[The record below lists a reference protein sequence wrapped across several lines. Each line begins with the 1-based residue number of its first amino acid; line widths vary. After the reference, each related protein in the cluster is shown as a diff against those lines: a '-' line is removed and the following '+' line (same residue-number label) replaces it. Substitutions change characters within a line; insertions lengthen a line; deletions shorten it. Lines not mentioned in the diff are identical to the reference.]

1 MTIKNGRM
9 TVLIAATFLA
19 GHAHASPVEAVGKFF
34 GKLFKG
40 SAAYKESA
48 EAGRAAKA
56 ADGVTGSDSLT
67 ALDVY
72 VVAPAAI
79 KAASQAA
86 SSAAK
91 LFRDERCSSDECQR
105 TTDLRTT
112 CRASDGRILNNV
124 NQFPLS
130 RLPSNNTEFETL
142 RGEKQ
147 LSLARLPPCR

>member
-1 MTIKNGRM
+1 MTALILA
-9 TVLIAATFLA
+9 VLLA
-19 GHAHASPVEAVGKFF
+19 GQAHASPAEAIGSFF

-40 SAAYKESA
+40 RAAAKESTA
-48 EAGRAAKA
+48 AGKAATKEAADAGRAAKA

-72 VVAPAAI
+72 VVAPAA
-79 KAASQAA
+79 

-105 TTDLRTT
+105 ATDLRTI

-142 RGEKQ
+142 LGEKQ
-147 LSLARLPPCR
+147 LSLARLPPCQ